1 MILFFNYTE
10 SQMSTAIEWRT
21 AVFMHVAA
29 VDWTD
34 VPEQLHSVQLAYTNV
49 CFTECAN
56 VYITPVYIDIPSVPG
71 KAVRMIQ

>member
-10 SQMSTAIEWRT
+10 TQMSTAIEWRT
-21 AVFMHVAA
+21 AVFVHVAA

-34 VPEQLHSVQLAYTNV
+34 VPEQLSVQLAFTNV
-49 CFTECAN
+49 CFTACAN

-71 KAVRMIQ
+71 KSVRVIQ